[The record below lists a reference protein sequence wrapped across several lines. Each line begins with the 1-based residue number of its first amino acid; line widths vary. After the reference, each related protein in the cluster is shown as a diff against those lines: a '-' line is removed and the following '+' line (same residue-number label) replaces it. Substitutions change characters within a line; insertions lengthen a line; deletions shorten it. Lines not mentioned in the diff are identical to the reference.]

1 MIQRQALEKKKT
13 FGRRDLI
20 LLLAVLVIGLIG
32 IVILYTRPAALN
44 GEVEVAVDGEVVMTL
59 PLSED
64 TEVTIE
70 GVDGGENLLVIQDGT
85 AKIESASCPDGIC
98 VRHYAISRD
107 GESIICLPNRV
118 VVTIRGGE
126 KGDVDAV
133 V

>member
-1 MIQRQALEKKKT
+1 MEKKKT

-64 TEVTIE
+64 TEVAIE

>member
-1 MIQRQALEKKKT
+1 MEKKKT

-118 VVTIRGGE
+118 VVTIRGR
-126 KGDVDAV
+126 
-133 V
+133 

>member
-1 MIQRQALEKKKT
+1 MEKKKS

>member
-1 MIQRQALEKKKT
+1 MEKKKT

-70 GVDGGENLLVIQDGT
+70 GVDGGENLLVIRTVRPKLSLLPVRTGFVSVIMPSQET
-85 AKIESASCPDGIC
+85 VKALSACPTGW
-98 VRHYAISRD
+98 
-107 GESIICLPNRV
+107 L
-118 VVTIRGGE
+118 
-126 KGDVDAV
+126 
-133 V
+133 

>member
-1 MIQRQALEKKKT
+1 MEKKKT

-20 LLLAVLVIGLIG
+20 LLLVVLAIGLAG
-32 IVILYTRPAALN
+32 ILFLYTRPAAAD
-44 GEVEVAVDGEVVMTL
+44 GEVEGSVDGEVVMTL

-64 TEVTIE
+64 TKVTIS
-70 GVDGGENLLVIQDGT
+70 GFDGGENLLVISDGK
-85 AKIESASCPDGIC
+85 AEIESASCPDGVC

-126 KGDVDAV
+126 KGEVDAIA
-133 V
+133 

>member
-1 MIQRQALEKKKT
+1 MEQKKI

-20 LLLAVLVIGLIG
+20 LLLVVLAIGLAG
-32 IVILYTRPAALN
+32 ILFLYTRPAVSD
-44 GEVEVAVDGEVVMTL
+44 GKVEVAVDGEVVMTL

-64 TEVTIE
+64 TEVTIS
-70 GVDGGENLLVIQDGT
+70 GFDSGENLLVISDGK
-85 AKIESASCPDGIC
+85 AEIESASCPDGVC

-126 KGDVDAV
+126 KGEVDAIA
-133 V
+133 

>member
-1 MIQRQALEKKKT
+1 MEQKKT

-20 LLLAVLVIGLIG
+20 LLLVVLAIGLAG
-32 IVILYTRPAALN
+32 ILFLYTRPAVSD
-44 GEVEVAVDGEVVMTL
+44 GKVEVAVDGEVVMTL

-64 TEVTIE
+64 TEVTIS
-70 GVDGGENLLVIQDGT
+70 GFDGGENLLVISDGK
-85 AKIESASCPDGIC
+85 AEIESASCPDGVC

-126 KGDVDAV
+126 KGEVDAIA
-133 V
+133 

>member
-1 MIQRQALEKKKT
+1 MEKKKT

-70 GVDGGENLLVIQDGT
+70 GVVGGENLLVIQDGT

>member
-1 MIQRQALEKKKT
+1 MEKKKA

>member
-1 MIQRQALEKKKT
+1 MEKKKA

-64 TEVTIE
+64 TEVAIE
-70 GVDGGENLLVIQDGT
+70 SVDGGENLLVIQDGT

>member
-1 MIQRQALEKKKT
+1 MEKKKT

-70 GVDGGENLLVIQDGT
+70 GVDGGENLLVIQGGT

>member
-1 MIQRQALEKKKT
+1 MEKKKT

>member
-1 MIQRQALEKKKT
+1 MEKKKA

-64 TEVTIE
+64 TEVAIE

>member
-1 MIQRQALEKKKT
+1 MEKKKA

-70 GVDGGENLLVIQDGT
+70 GVDGGENLLVIQDGK